1 MKHESLITV
10 STLAQMKSAAEK
22 ISVLT
27 SYDASF
33 SALIENS
40 GCEVILVGDSL
51 GMVVQGKESTVPVSM
66 QEMIYHTSIVRQTS
80 GNCMVIADMP
90 FLSYSSEQQALK
102 NAGKLMKQGGA
113 HMVKLEGGAIRL
125 DIVKTL
131 SDNSIPVCGH
141 LGLLPQ
147 SIHKLGGYKVQ
158 GRDNSQADIIVKDAI
173 ALEQAGADMIVLE
186 CVPMSLAAKITQTIK
201 IPTIGIGAGVDCDG
215 QVLVIYDMLGITS
228 GMRPRF
234 SKDFLKDTGGSI
246 QTAINNYVSAVR
258 DRRFPTTVH
267 SYK

>member
-1 MKHESLITV
+1 MKHDSLITI
-10 STLAQMKSAAEK
+10 TKLHQMKTSGDK

-33 SALIENS
+33 TTLIENS

-51 GMVVQGKESTVPVSM
+51 GMVIQGKESTVPVSM
-66 QEMIYHTSIVRQTS
+66 KEMLYHTGMVRNTS
-80 GNCMVIADMP
+80 GNCLVIADMP
-90 FLSYSSEQQALK
+90 FLSYSSIDSALK

-125 DIVKTL
+125 DTVKAL
-131 SDNSIPVCGH
+131 SDNSIPVCAH

-158 GRDNSQADIIVKDAI
+158 GRDTTQAESILNDAV
-173 ALEQAGADMIVLE
+173 ALQQAGADMLVLE
-186 CVPMSLAAKITQTIK
+186 CVPASLAAKITSSIT

-215 QVLVIYDMLGITS
+215 QVLVLYDMLGITS
-228 GMRPRF
+228 GKKPKF
-234 SKDFLKDTGGSI
+234 SKDFLQDTNGSI
-246 QTAINNYVSAVR
+246 QTALNNYVSAVR
-258 DRRFPTTVH
+258 DGSFPDKEH
-267 SYK
+267 SYN